1 MLKLLHS
8 WILCI
13 HTARHLSASADLS
26 TKCLLT
32 CHLVQLILSQHACH
46 TILDKQTKLKLHLK
60 DTFLTLTQHYIPLQS
75 ASPAGKEKEL
85 RDGWHFSKLTTVNNT
100 HIHVPPTVEQYTPW
114 QLPNIIYWCS
124 TNRCLKYLSTQFP
137 LFNICTITLYLRNKR
152 HMSIFTSW
160 LCLPHLDTCIHV
172 EIKNCWSF

>member
-1 MLKLLHS
+1 MYLHCKASVSIS
-8 WILCI
+8 WPVDQVSVDMP
-13 HTARHLSASADLS
+13 LSSVDPQP
-26 TKCLLT
+26 T
-32 CHLVQLILSQHACH
+32 CMSHNTWQAKKNLNRTQAILSWP
-46 TILDKQTKLKLHLK
+46 
-60 DTFLTLTQHYIPLQS
+60 LTQHYIPLQN
-75 ASPAGKEKEL
+75 ASPAGKGKEL
-85 RDGWHFSKLTTVNNT
+85 GDGWHFSKLTTVNNT

>member
-124 TNRCLKYLSTQFP
+124 TNRCLKYLSTQDSHCLIYVQSLYTWETRGTCQYSHPDFA
-137 LFNICTITLYLRNKR
+137 FHTLRPVY
-152 HMSIFTSW
+152 M
-160 LCLPHLDTCIHV
+160 
-172 EIKNCWSF
+172 